1 MLNQAEKFH
10 SILNGIKS
18 LNIMD
23 TELLKNIMKLESN
36 NINNYFLE
44 DKEDEV

>member
-1 MLNQAEKFH
+1 
-10 SILNGIKS
+10 
-18 LNIMD
+18 MD